1 MAGVWDAEIK
11 LLYAVDQGTFFTL
24 DNLDNTLPF
33 TVVANVE
40 IGSNL
45 NQFVDKYDLWVAM
58 RNLTQSSPAT
68 PTQHQTNSLSPSNSP
83 FLSELRVD
91 FPALSGA
98 NDGDV
103 IEAVAAFKVT
113 AGANT
118 NYSTERSQTFVVSV
132 P

>member
-11 LLYAVDQGTFFTL
+11 LLYAVDSGTFFTI
-24 DNLDNTLPF
+24 DNVNKTDPF

-40 IGSNL
+40 IGQNL
-45 NQFVDKYDLWVAM
+45 NQFVDKYDLWVAI
-58 RNLTQSSPAT
+58 RNLTQSTPAD
-68 PTQHQTNSLSPSNSP
+68 TQHQTNSLTPGNNP
-83 FLSELRVD
+83 FLAELRVD
-91 FPALSGA
+91 FNPLTNA

-103 IEAVAAFKVT
+103 MEAVAAFKVT

-118 NYSTERSQTFVVSV
+118 DYSTQKSQTFMVSV